1 MAAPFFGHKKSPAV
15 LETRTGQFNES
26 KRIMGQIEDDRKIS
40 ELIDL
45 RRAAAARL
53 AGLDAEIALAVGD
66 RDAARRAVNEM
77 NAQTEARYAAR
88 FAACKEGVR

>member
-1 MAAPFFGHKKSPAV
+1 MD
-15 LETRTGQFNES
+15 
-26 KRIMGQIEDDRKIS
+26 QIEDDRKIS

-88 FAACKEGVR
+88 FGVRKESKAEQ